1 MSRPWRRLSRPR
13 LLLAAVLAVAPTVA
27 IPTVSCAAP
36 EEVQVYRDEVTP
48 LHRFGVELNQ
58 SYVPAGPVED
68 IGPIGQVG
76 LYRLT
81 PELNY
86 GLAKDWE
93 IGALA
98 ETTVRGGAFDA
109 HGIKVHTRWIAPR
122 PEGQAWYFGF
132 NAEAGWTDRHLE
144 ERPWTV
150 EFRAIAGWEGKRW
163 VLAVNPTLETA
174 ADGRGGE
181 PVVFEMQSKIGYR
194 VSERWL
200 LGIESYNAFGPIA
213 QIEPLDGQSQ
223 ILYATAD
230 TEWRGLDL
238 NFGVGKGLTH
248 VSDGWAIKAVIGI
261 PLGAR

>member
-1 MSRPWRRLSRPR
+1 MSRLRRGPLPPR
-13 LLLAAVLAVAPTVA
+13 LWLAAVLATALPVAA
-27 IPTVSCAAP
+27 HSAP
-36 EEVQVYRDEVTP
+36 EEIQVYRDEVTP
-48 LHRFGVELNQ
+48 LHRFGGELNQ

-76 LYRLT
+76 LYRFT
-81 PELNY
+81 PELDY
-86 GLAKDWE
+86 GVARDWE
-93 IGALA
+93 VGALV

-109 HGIKVHTRWIAPR
+109 HGIKVHARWIAPR
-122 PEGQAWYFGF
+122 AEGQPWYFGF

-150 EFRAIAGWEGKRW
+150 ELRAIAGWEGGRW
-163 VLAVNPTLETA
+163 VLALNPTLETA

-181 PVVFEMQSKIGYR
+181 PVAFEMQSKIGYR

-200 LGIESYNAFGPIA
+200 LGAESYNALGPIA
-213 QIEPLDGQSQ
+213 RIEPLNRQSQ
-223 ILYATAD
+223 ILYAVAD

-238 NFGVGKGLTH
+238 DFGVGKGLTH
-248 VSDGWAIKAVIGI
+248 ASDGWAIKAVIGI